1 LKKLDVFVIKSY
13 IGPLVLTFF
22 ISLFIL
28 VMQFLWKY
36 VDDLVGKG
44 LEWYIIGELLFYASS
59 TFVPLALPLA
69 ILLSSLM
76 TFGNLGE
83 QYELVALKASGISLR
98 RIMKPLVALSLVISI
113 MAFLFSNYVL
123 PIANLK
129 FHSLLY
135 DVRQQ
140 KLTLNIKEGIFYN
153 GIEGFTIRV
162 ASKDQEKNILKDI
175 MIYNHSQRL
184 GNTQLTVAKWGTM
197 EMAPDKS
204 TLIFKLF
211 DGFNYEEITDR
222 RNYKI
227 TRPFQRSQ
235 FKEQTRRF
243 GGLDFALNRTNE
255 ELFRNNYQM
264 MNLGQLSQ
272 TKDSL
277 SEELVIRKNTFRK
290 SIREKYE
297 FLYAK
302 VDTLKKAPNISAS
315 QAAKDTSSLIP
326 TDSIIRH
333 STDSISLIA
342 NDSTSQLSTNSVT
355 RAENDSIIQLSA
367 DSVLLASNDS
377 ILPASASSVTSNTSN
392 LLGGLTKTEKAKI
405 LDFAL
410 QSARSVKN
418 NIEYSKKDFEERQ
431 LRVRKHEIE
440 WHRKFTLSIAC
451 LILFFIGA
459 PLGAIIRKGG
469 LGLPVVVSVFFF
481 VIFHIISITGEKY
494 ARAGILEPHIA
505 MWLASAVLL
514 PLGIFLTY
522 KATTDSPILEAD
534 AWNRILKKILFF
546 KKSEAQTNPEVK

>member
-1 LKKLDVFVIKSY
+1 MKKLDVFVIKSY

-98 RIMKPLVALSLVISI
+98 RIMKPLIALSLVISI

-175 MIYNHSQRL
+175 MIYNHSERQ
-184 GNTQLTVAKWGTM
+184 GNTRLTIAKWGTM

-204 TLIFKLF
+204 TLIFKLY
-211 DGFNYEEITDR
+211 DGYNYEELTDR

-277 SEELVIRKNTFRK
+277 SQELVIRKNTFQK

-297 FLYAK
+297 FLNAK
-302 VDTLKKAPNISAS
+302 IDTLKKASNISVS
-315 QAAKDTSSLIP
+315 QATKDTASLVS
-326 TDSIIRH
+326 TDSISRH
-333 STDSISLIA
+333 STDSI
-342 NDSTSQLSTNSVT
+342 
-355 RAENDSIIQLSA
+355 
-367 DSVLLASNDS
+367 LLASNDS
-377 ILPASASSVTSNTSN
+377 IKQLSSDSGLMASNDSILPVSAASIASKTPN
-392 LLGGLTKTEKAKI
+392 LLTGLTKTEKAKI
-405 LDFAL
+405 LDYAL
-410 QSARSVKN
+410 QAARSVKN
-418 NIEYSKKDFEERQ
+418 NVEYSKKDFEERQ

-494 ARAGILEPHIA
+494 ARAGILEPQIA

-534 AWNRILKKILFF
+534 AWNRILKKFLFF
-546 KKSEAQTNPEVK
+546 KKSEAPNSPEVK

>member
-1 LKKLDVFVIKSY
+1 MKKLDLFVLKSY

-162 ASKDQEKNILKDI
+162 ASKDQDKNILHDI
-175 MIYNHSQRL
+175 MIYNHSQRQ
-184 GNTQLTVAKWGTM
+184 GNTQLTIAKWGTM

-204 TLIFKLF
+204 TLIFKLY
-211 DGFNYEEITDR
+211 DGYNYEEVTDR
-222 RNYKI
+222 RNFKV
-227 TRPFQRSQ
+227 TRPFQRSL

-272 TKDSL
+272 TQDSL
-277 SEELVIRKNTFRK
+277 SEELVLRKEKFYK
-290 SIREKYE
+290 SIVEKFEY
-297 FLYAK
+297 FN
-302 VDTLKKAPNISAS
+302 KA
-315 QAAKDTSSLIP
+315 
-326 TDSIIRH
+326 DSIFV
-333 STDSISLIA
+333 SSDSIVR
-342 NDSTSQLSTNSVT
+342 DSTFLMANLDK
-355 RAENDSIIQLSA
+355 AERL
-367 DSVLLASNDS
+367 
-377 ILPASASSVTSNTSN
+377 
-392 LLGGLTKTEKAKI
+392 KI

-410 QSARSVKN
+410 QSARAIKN
-418 NIEYSKKDFEERQ
+418 NIEYSKKDFEERE
-431 LRVRKHEIE
+431 LRIRKHDIE

-451 LILFFIGA
+451 FILFFIGA

-494 ARAGILEPHIA
+494 ARAGILEPRLA
-505 MWLASAVLL
+505 MWLASLVLL

-534 AWNRILKKILFF
+534 AWNRVIKKLLLV
-546 KKSEAQTNPEVK
+546 KKDVEEK

>member
-1 LKKLDVFVIKSY
+1 MKKLDLFVLKSY

-162 ASKDQEKNILKDI
+162 ASKDQDKNILHDI
-175 MIYNHSQRL
+175 MIYNHSQRQ
-184 GNTQLTVAKWGTM
+184 GNTQLTIAKWGTM

-204 TLIFKLF
+204 TLIFKLY
-211 DGFNYEEITDR
+211 DGYNYEEVTDR
-222 RNYKI
+222 RNFKV
-227 TRPFQRSQ
+227 TRPFQRSL

-272 TKDSL
+272 TQDSL
-277 SEELVIRKNTFRK
+277 SEELVLRKEKFYK
-290 SIREKYE
+290 SIVEKFEY
-297 FLYAK
+297 FN
-302 VDTLKKAPNISAS
+302 KA
-315 QAAKDTSSLIP
+315 
-326 TDSIIRH
+326 DSIFV
-333 STDSISLIA
+333 SSDSIVC
-342 NDSTSQLSTNSVT
+342 DSTFLMANLDK
-355 RAENDSIIQLSA
+355 AERL
-367 DSVLLASNDS
+367 
-377 ILPASASSVTSNTSN
+377 
-392 LLGGLTKTEKAKI
+392 KI

-410 QSARSVKN
+410 QSARAIKN
-418 NIEYSKKDFEERQ
+418 NIEYSKKDFEERE
-431 LRVRKHEIE
+431 LRIRKHDIE

-451 LILFFIGA
+451 FILFFIGA

-494 ARAGILEPHIA
+494 ARAGILEPRLA
-505 MWLASAVLL
+505 MWLASLVLL

-534 AWNRILKKILFF
+534 AWNRVIKKLLLV
-546 KKSEAQTNPEVK
+546 KKDVEEK

>member
-1 LKKLDVFVIKSY
+1 MKKLDLFVLKSY

-98 RIMKPLVALSLVISI
+98 RIMKPLVVLSLVISL

-162 ASKDQEKNILKDI
+162 ASKDQDKNILHDI
-175 MIYNHSQRL
+175 MIYNHSQRQ
-184 GNTQLTVAKWGTM
+184 GNTQLTIAKWGTM

-204 TLIFKLF
+204 TLIFKLY
-211 DGFNYEEITDR
+211 DGFNYEEVTDR

-272 TKDSL
+272 TQDSL
-277 SEELVIRKNTFRK
+277 SEELVLRKEKFYK
-290 SIREKYE
+290 SIVEKFEY
-297 FLYAK
+297 FN
-302 VDTLKKAPNISAS
+302 KA
-315 QAAKDTSSLIP
+315 
-326 TDSIIRH
+326 DSIFV
-333 STDSISLIA
+333 SSDSIAPDTTFLMA
-342 NDSTSQLSTNSVT
+342 NLDK
-355 RAENDSIIQLSA
+355 AERL
-367 DSVLLASNDS
+367 
-377 ILPASASSVTSNTSN
+377 
-392 LLGGLTKTEKAKI
+392 KI

-410 QSARSVKN
+410 QSARAVKN
-418 NIEYSKKDFEERQ
+418 NIEYSKKDFEERE
-431 LRVRKHEIE
+431 LRIRKHDIE

-451 LILFFIGA
+451 FILFFIGA

-494 ARAGILEPHIA
+494 ARAGILEPRLA
-505 MWLASAVLL
+505 MWLASLVLL

-534 AWNRILKKILFF
+534 AWNRVF
-546 KKSEAQTNPEVK
+546 KKLLLVKKDEEEKIPEVK

>member
-98 RIMKPLVALSLVISI
+98 RIMKPLIALSLVISI

-277 SEELVIRKNTFRK
+277 SEELVIRKNTFQK

-297 FLYAK
+297 FLNAK
-302 VDTLKKAPNISAS
+302 VDTLKKTSNILAS
-315 QAAKDTSSLIP
+315 QATKDTASLVSS
-326 TDSIIRH
+326 DSISRH
-333 STDSISLIA
+333 STDSILLAA
-342 NDSTSQLSTNSVT
+342 NDSIKQL
-355 RAENDSIIQLSA
+355 LK
-367 DSVLLASNDS
+367 DSVLMVKNDS
-377 ILPASASSVTSNTSN
+377 ILPLSANSVEISPSN
-392 LLGGLTKTEKAKI
+392 LLTGLTKTEKAKI

-410 QSARSVKN
+410 QAARSVKN

-494 ARAGILEPHIA
+494 ARAGILEPQIA

-522 KATTDSPILEAD
+522 KATTDSPILDAD
-534 AWNRILKKILFF
+534 AWNRILKTFIFL
-546 KKSEAQTNPEVK
+546 KKSEAPNSPEVK

>member
-1 LKKLDVFVIKSY
+1 MKKLDLFVLKSY

-162 ASKDQEKNILKDI
+162 ASKDQDKNILHDI
-175 MIYNHSQRL
+175 MIYNHSQRQ
-184 GNTQLTVAKWGTM
+184 GNTQLTIAKWGTM

-204 TLIFKLF
+204 TLIFKLY
-211 DGFNYEEITDR
+211 DGYNYEEVTDR

-272 TKDSL
+272 TQDSL
-277 SEELVIRKNTFRK
+277 SEELVLRKKRFIK
-290 SIREKYE
+290 SIDEKFE
-297 FLYAK
+297 F
-302 VDTLKKAPNISAS
+302 LKKADSLLVSHDTITPDTAYLM
-315 QAAKDTSSLIP
+315 AALD
-326 TDSIIRH
+326 
-333 STDSISLIA
+333 
-342 NDSTSQLSTNSVT
+342 
-355 RAENDSIIQLSA
+355 
-367 DSVLLASNDS
+367 
-377 ILPASASSVTSNTSN
+377 
-392 LLGGLTKTEKAKI
+392 KTEQLKVM
-405 LDFAL
+405 DYSL

-418 NIEYSKKDFEERQ
+418 NIEYSKKDFEERE
-431 LRVRKHEIE
+431 LRIRKHDIE

-451 LILFFIGA
+451 FILFFIGA

-494 ARAGILEPHIA
+494 ARAGILEPRLA
-505 MWLASAVLL
+505 MWLASLVLL

-534 AWNRILKKILFF
+534 AWNRVF
-546 KKSEAQTNPEVK
+546 KKLLFYKKDDQEKIPEVK